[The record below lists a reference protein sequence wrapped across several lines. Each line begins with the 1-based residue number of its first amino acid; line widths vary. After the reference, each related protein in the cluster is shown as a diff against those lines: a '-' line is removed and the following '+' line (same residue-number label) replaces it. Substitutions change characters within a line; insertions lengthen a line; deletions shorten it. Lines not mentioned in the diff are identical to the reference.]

1 MITFSNRRCRF
12 QELFEATAYRY
23 QKKIGTY
30 DKQQWEK
37 TVEQRIL
44 SGFTHVPKKTAKL
57 KPELIDVD
65 LVRGSAFSKAKPKH
79 GLVTVTRLAV
89 CRMLFVPLYS
99 RWWAQQTSPRVF
111 VLLLTLYLLQL
122 FNIGLYFYVTSA
134 HDDETVERVT
144 VAEVLVP
151 AAMMLVLSVIHSQ
164 IISPNGSI
172 TAGSNNSKVRRLKRT
187 KRRSLP
193 HSRSRTLVCSD
204 SKSSPVLGSE
214 LNNRSSDPVMKF
226 NKHVRL
232 RKSSKEDVTLSTH
245 DHSNSTG
252 VAKPLLEYVYLEQRE
267 ASSGSLLGNVEGNDT
282 ESQGSRERT
291 PQDDD
296 GFESLNGNGSS
307 DNNEECN
314 RNKSESS
321 VILSVHF
328 PADSVPEDN
337 QKTDKMSGKNS
348 KIVYSTKNID
358 IIKEE
363 CESVRTSLMK
373 CDTYVNNNI
382 LDANNTKNEA
392 TVNCN
397 FKEKNI
403 NEENCYE
410 ELNQSVR
417 WKERDRLPLEDMFR
431 NEWVTDQPSC
441 RLPSGPGTVSSGEV
455 DHETDHKDTDSDPCD
470 QRASLASQVWHS
482 VVMHCMRLVCRRRG
496 SQANLH
502 VSISGHNR
510 MGESS
515 FNSSGESEEGETGSF
530 CPHLTEGTTSA
541 AEWIGITTNSE
552 ECSYS
557 SDMDDIPLSSDI
569 NDHPFP
575 WEFQMSPSVILS
587 PSCAASDKVSCTMWE
602 KRDVKKA
609 DLSVLDISSAIIARV
624 EAMPEQMEFFY
635 AGMVASVLLA
645 AIPSIHRLVTD
656 SSNMTTLT
664 QSDSLVPAALNVN
677 SFDFIRSILS
687 TSLGTVIDSAFG
699 STLWE
704 RCVILIALLERCVLA
719 GLFFFLLA
727 VAERTFKQ
735 RFLYAKFFSHLT
747 SFRRARKSELPH
759 FRLNK
764 VRNIKTWLSVRSYL
778 KKRGPQRSVDMIV
791 SAVFLI
797 TLLLLS
803 FVSVEFLK
811 DSVRLHVEYNVE
823 ALAWCIV
830 LGFFLLRFMT
840 LGDKINRKYRNLS
853 VLITE
858 QINLYLQIEQKP
870 NKKEELMVANS
881 VLKLAADLLKELES
895 PFKISGVSANPYLY
909 TITKVVILSALSGVL
924 SEMLGF
930 KLKLHK
936 IKIK

>member
-1 MITFSNRRCRF
+1 MGDCTQDILSW
-12 QELFEATAYRY
+12 Y

-30 DKQQWEK
+30 DKQQWER

-65 LVRGSAFSKAKPKH
+65 LVRGSAFTKAKPKH
-79 GLVTVTRLAV
+79 GLVKVTRLAI
-89 CRMLFVPLYS
+89 CRLVFLPLYS
-99 RWWAQQTSPRVF
+99 RWWAQQTSPKIF
-111 VLLLTLYLLQL
+111 GFLLVLYFLQL
-122 FNIGLYFYVTSA
+122 FNTGLYLYITSG
-134 HDDETVERVT
+134 HDEDTIEMIT

-151 AAMMLVLSVIHSQ
+151 AAMMLVLCVIHSQ
-164 IISPNGSI
+164 IVSPYSSVSSGSSPGK
-172 TAGSNNSKVRRLKRT
+172 TRRIRRT
-187 KRRSLP
+187 KRRHPTL
-193 HSRSRTLVCSD
+193 SRSRNLVGSD
-204 SKSSPVLGSE
+204 SKSSPDTCSE
-214 LNNRSSDPVMKF
+214 VNIRSESVVKLS
-226 NKHVRL
+226 KRVRL
-232 RKSSKEDVTLSTH
+232 RKSSKEDITQTAH
-245 DHSNSTG
+245 DRHQG
-252 VAKPLLEYVYLEQRE
+252 AALAIVKPLGSEELQPGKSILRE
-267 ASSGSLLGNVEGNDT
+267 VAIQEEVHEVIAV
-282 ESQGSRERT
+282 
-291 PQDDD
+291 DDD
-296 GFESLNGNGSS
+296 GFESLNGGTTSS
-307 DNNEECN
+307 DNNEEMKMKN
-314 RNKSESS
+314 ADEMSNDELNEPIENVDR
-321 VILSVHF
+321 LSGPDVDVDVDGDSRCDHKCMCLKNN
-328 PADSVPEDN
+328 DSVASTFSCSISGHYNVEIN
-337 QKTDKMSGKNS
+337 TNNVINDKY
-348 KIVYSTKNID
+348 IHI
-358 IIKEE
+358 
-363 CESVRTSLMK
+363 
-373 CDTYVNNNI
+373 
-382 LDANNTKNEA
+382 
-392 TVNCN
+392 NC
-397 FKEKNI
+397 I
-403 NEENCYE
+403 SDENCSPTQANENGLQQRYTAAALE
-410 ELNQSVR
+410 
-417 WKERDRLPLEDMFR
+417 PLEDKFR
-431 NEWVTDQPSC
+431 NEWVINQADS
-441 RLPSGPGTVSSGEV
+441 RLSGQISYKLLYRVKYLYG
-455 DHETDHKDTDSDPCD
+455 
-470 QRASLASQVWHS
+470 
-482 VVMHCMRLVCRRRG
+482 RLVNRRRG
-496 SQANLH
+496 SQATLQVNVGVAVAGTVSSLH
-502 VSISGHNR
+502 
-510 MGESS
+510 
-515 FNSSGESEEGETGSF
+515 SSGDDEEESEEGEGGGGTGGSSCF
-530 CPHLTEGTTSA
+530 CSPLLTEGGTTSA

-557 SDMDDIPLSSDI
+557 SDIDDLSLAATDSP
-569 NDHPFP
+569 DHPFP

-635 AGMVASVLLA
+635 AGMLVSVLLA
-645 AIPSIHRLVTD
+645 AIPSLHRLITDPSSTLPSTADVLDSVTPLPF
-656 SSNMTTLT
+656 STFQFTPT
-664 QSDSLVPAALNVN
+664 
-677 SFDFIRSILS
+677 ILS
-687 TSLGTVIDSAFG
+687 ASLGSIVDAAFG

-704 RCVILIALLERCVLA
+704 RVVVLIAMFESCVLS
-719 GLFFFLLA
+719 GMFFFLLA

-778 KKRGPQRSVDMIV
+778 KKRGPQRSVDMVV

-811 DSVRLHVEYNVE
+811 DSIRLHVEYNVE

-870 NKKEELMVANS
+870 NKKDELMVANS

-895 PFKISGVSANPYLY
+895 PFKISGLSANPYLY

-924 SEMLGF
+924 SEILGF

>member
-1 MITFSNRRCRF
+1 M
-12 QELFEATAYRY
+12 
-23 QKKIGTY
+23 
-30 DKQQWEK
+30 
-37 TVEQRIL
+37 EQRIL

-65 LVRGSAFSKAKPKH
+65 LVRGSAFTKAKPKH
-79 GLVTVTRLAV
+79 GLVKVTRLAI
-89 CRMLFVPLYS
+89 CRLVFLPLYS
-99 RWWAQQTSPRVF
+99 RWWAQQTSPKIYGF
-111 VLLLTLYLLQL
+111 LLVLYFLQL
-122 FNIGLYFYVTSA
+122 FNTGLYLYITSGL
-134 HDDETVERVT
+134 DEETIERIT

-151 AAMMLVLSVIHSQ
+151 AAMMLVLCVIHSQ
-164 IISPNGSI
+164 IVSPYSSVSSGSSPGK
-172 TAGSNNSKVRRLKRT
+172 TRRIRRT
-187 KRRSLP
+187 KRRHPTL
-193 HSRSRTLVCSD
+193 SRSRNLVCSD
-204 SKSSPVLGSE
+204 SKSSPDTCSE
-214 LNNRSSDPVMKF
+214 VNIRSESVVKLS
-226 NKHVRL
+226 KRVRL
-232 RKSSKEDVTLSTH
+232 RKSSKEDITQTAH
-245 DHSNSTG
+245 DRHQG
-252 VAKPLLEYVYLEQRE
+252 AALAIVKPL
-267 ASSGSLLGNVEGNDT
+267 GSEELQPGKSILRDVAIQE
-282 ESQGSRERT
+282 EIQEFVAV
-291 PQDDD
+291 DDD
-296 GFESLNGNGSS
+296 GFESLNGGTGSS
-307 DNNEECN
+307 DSNEEVKIKNADDRCSDELN
-314 RNKSESS
+314 EPIQNVDCKNGRDHDDNKS
-321 VILSVHF
+321 
-328 PADSVPEDN
+328 PE
-337 QKTDKMSGKNS
+337 
-348 KIVYSTKNID
+348 
-358 IIKEE
+358 
-363 CESVRTSLMK
+363 
-373 CDTYVNNNI
+373 
-382 LDANNTKNEA
+382 
-392 TVNCN
+392 TVN
-397 FKEKNI
+397 
-403 NEENCYE
+403 
-410 ELNQSVR
+410 
-417 WKERDRLPLEDMFR
+417 
-431 NEWVTDQPSC
+431 
-441 RLPSGPGTVSSGEV
+441 VSSGEQ
-455 DHETDHKDTDSDPCD
+455 DYYETDHKDTDSDTCEKKTTV
-470 QRASLASQVWHS
+470 SSQ
-482 VVMHCMRLVCRRRG
+482 RLVNRRRG
-496 SQANLH
+496 SQAALALQ
-502 VSISGHNR
+502 VSIG
-510 MGESS
+510 GGSS
-515 FNSSGESEEGETGSF
+515 SLEESEDEEEGGCGGGETGGSF
-530 CPHLTEGTTSA
+530 CPLLTEGGTTSA

-557 SDMDDIPLSSDI
+557 SDLDDLSLAATDCN

-635 AGMVASVLLA
+635 AGMVVSVLLA
-645 AIPSIHRLVTD
+645 AIPSLHRLVTD
-656 SSNMTTLT
+656 TSSTLT
-664 QSDSLVPAALNVN
+664 TADVLNSVPSSINL
-677 SFDFIRSILS
+677 STFQFTGTILS
-687 TSLGTVIDSAFG
+687 TSLGSIIDAAFG

-704 RCVILIALLERCVLA
+704 RVVVVIAMLERCVLS
-719 GLFFFLLA
+719 GMFFFLLA

-778 KKRGPQRSVDMIV
+778 KKRGPQRSVDMVV

-811 DSVRLHVEYNVE
+811 DSIRLHVEYNVE

-895 PFKISGVSANPYLY
+895 PFKISGLSANPYLY

-924 SEMLGF
+924 SEILGF